1 MSHEIFCL
9 YKILKILKIVQN
21 KKIPIGIFLFNN
33 LKQFFKTSFSLH
45 SLQNTIFAH
54 QHQISFSSDFNNFF
68 WARTIS
74 DTCADFV
81 SKIHHFIHTDSPLI
95 TSHSAMFTSF
105 RAIECIIILA
115 ISESRN
121 SDISHHIFN
130 NIYFAW
136 VSFIRLTT
144 MRTNP
149 SNKPLSNDYIEPRC

>member
-1 MSHEIFCL
+1 MGF
-9 YKILKILKIVQN
+9 
-21 KKIPIGIFLFNN
+21 FLFNN

-95 TSHSAMFTSF
+95 SGHSTMLASF
-105 RAIECIIILA
+105 GAIECIIILA

-121 SDISHHIFN
+121 SNISHHIFN
-130 NIYFAW
+130 NIHFTW
-136 VSFIRLTT
+136 IRLISFTT

-149 SNKPLSNDYIEPRC
+149 SNKPLSNNYIKP